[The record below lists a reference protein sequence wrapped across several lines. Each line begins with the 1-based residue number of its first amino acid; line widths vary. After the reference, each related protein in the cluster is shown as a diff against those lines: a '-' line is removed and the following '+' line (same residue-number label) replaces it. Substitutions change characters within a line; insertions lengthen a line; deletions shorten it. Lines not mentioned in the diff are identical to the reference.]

1 MHYDY
6 KTCGTCSRA
15 IHFDITDGRISG
27 ISFDGGCHGNL
38 QGIAALAE
46 GRMRQKWPPPSPAYD
61 AATSRPRVPTSSHAQ
76 SPKHWPANSAHE
88 AK

>member
-27 ISFDGGCHGNL
+27 ISCHGNL

-46 GRMRQKWPPPSPAYD
+46 GQD
-61 AATSRPRVPTSSHAQ
+61 AAKVAATVAGIRCGRKPTSCPDQLAR
-76 SPKHWPANSAHE
+76 AIAE
-88 AK
+88 ALAGQQRP

>member
-6 KTCGTCSRA
+6 NTCGTCSRA

-46 GRMRQKWPPPSPAYD
+46 GQD
-61 AATSRPRVPTSSHAQ
+61 AAKVAATVAGIRCGNKPTSCPDQLAR
-76 SPKHWPANSAHE
+76 AIAE
-88 AK
+88 AVAGQQRP

>member
-46 GRMRQKWPPPSPAYD
+46 GQD
-61 AATSRPRVPTSSHAQ
+61 AAKVAATVAGIRCGNKPTSCPDQLAR
-76 SPKHWPANSAHE
+76 AIAE
-88 AK
+88 ALAR